1 MLEGKCILLGITGG
15 IAAYKAAELTRAL
28 TSHGVVVRVLMTRAA
43 ADFIGAPTLQ
53 ALSGHPVL
61 GEGGNA
67 PDGATISEAGMDHI
81 ALARWCDVLLVA
93 PATADF
99 LARLAHGLADNL
111 LGATCLAS
119 KRPLLVA
126 PAMNRTMW
134 EHPATQANVRLLA
147 DRGVIFVG
155 PETGT
160 QACGEKGPGRMAEP
174 TTLLASLED
183 ALAPVSLVGRS
194 LLVSAGPTHE
204 PIDPVRY
211 LGNRSS
217 GRMGYAI
224 ARAAAATGAHVTL
237 VSGPVD
243 LETPLGV
250 RRIDVEMARELC
262 TTILDEASS
271 HDIYISAA
279 AVADYSLAGLSKDK
293 LKGAELHLKLQRNPD
308 ILASVAALA
317 KRPYLVGFAAETN
330 HLRKRALAKLRAKRL
345 DMIVANQVGGPEKG
359 FGNVQTQ
366 LLVLWE
372 GGGMELTRAP
382 KNEQARRLVRLV
394 AKRYDGDKGDSNSQR
409 TSTHH

>member
-1 MLEGKCILLGITGG
+1 MERKCILLGITGG

-28 TSHGVVVRVLMTRAA
+28 TSRGAEVRVLMTRAA

-53 ALSGHPVL
+53 ALSGNPVL

-67 PDGATISEAGMDHI
+67 PGRAAASEAGMDHI
-81 ALARWCDVLLVA
+81 ALARWCDALLVA

-111 LGATCLAS
+111 LSATCLAL
-119 KRPLLVA
+119 KRPLLIA
-126 PAMNRTMW
+126 PAMNHTMW

-155 PETGT
+155 PGTGA
-160 QACGEKGPGRMAEP
+160 QACGEEGPGRMAEP
-174 TTLLASLED
+174 VALLAGLED
-183 ALAPVSLVGRS
+183 ALAPGPLAGRS
-194 LLVSAGPTHE
+194 LLVSAGPTYE

-224 ARAAAATGAHVTL
+224 AQAAAASGARVTL

-243 LETPLGV
+243 LQTPPGV

-262 TTILDEASS
+262 AAILDEAPS

-279 AVADYSLAGLSKDK
+279 AVADYSLAKLAEDK

-308 ILASVAALA
+308 ILAAVAALST
-317 KRPYLVGFAAETN
+317 RPYLVGFAAETSQ
-330 HLRKRALAKLRAKRL
+330 LRERALAKLRAKRL
-345 DMIVANQVGGPEKG
+345 DMIVANQVGGPGEA
-359 FGNVQTQ
+359 FGNVQTR

-372 GGGMELTRAP
+372 GGDVELTRAP
-382 KNEQARRLVRLV
+382 KPEQARRLVRLV
-394 AKRYDGDKGDSNSQR
+394 AKHYDGDKSDSNSQR